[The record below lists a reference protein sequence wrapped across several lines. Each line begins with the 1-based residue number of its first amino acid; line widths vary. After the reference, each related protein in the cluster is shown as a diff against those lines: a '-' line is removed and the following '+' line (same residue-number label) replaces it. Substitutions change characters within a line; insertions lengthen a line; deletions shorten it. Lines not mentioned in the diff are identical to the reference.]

1 MTTASTPKGE
11 RRRAALIRAASELF
25 SAGGVEAVTH
35 RAVAQRAGLP
45 LASTTYYF
53 SSLDE
58 VLVLAVEFG
67 GRAEIDLLKRQL
79 EVVSRR
85 RRNADTFSS
94 LLVEW
99 LAQGSDAEPSAQR
112 AELVA
117 RYERFVASVRRP
129 EIRRVTGRLRAERN
143 ALVVELIDRCGRE
156 VSASSLK
163 TLVAIVDGT
172 LLSSLLA
179 EERDP
184 FAAVRDALFPVV
196 DVLAPTKG

>member
-1 MTTASTPKGE
+1 M
-11 RRRAALIRAASELF
+11 
-25 SAGGVEAVTH
+25 
-35 RAVAQRAGLP
+35 
-45 LASTTYYF
+45 
-53 SSLDE
+53 
-58 VLVLAVEFG
+58 LAVEFG